1 MRLVSIEERLRPPP
15 AARSR
20 GPELPLDLVATAR
33 ALREE
38 PHPAKDGH
46 RQIGLLHREH
56 LRVVLF
62 AFDPGGWLR
71 EHRAPGLV
79 TIHVLSGRLRV
90 ATASSAHDL
99 TAGQVLVLE
108 RDVPHDVEATEQSDM
123 LLTVHLDGEG
133 SGVP

>member
-1 MRLVSIEERLRPPP
+1 VSIEERLRPPP

-20 GPELPLDLVATAR
+20 GPELPLDLSATAR

-38 PHPAKDGH
+38 AHPSKDGH

-62 AFDPGGWLR
+62 AFDRGGWLR

-79 TIHVLSGRLRV
+79 TIHALTGRLRV
-90 ATASSAHDL
+90 VTPTTTHELAS
-99 TAGQVLVLE
+99 GQLLVLE
-108 RDVPHDVEATEQSDM
+108 RDVPHDVEALDQADM
-123 LLTVHLDGEG
+123 LLTVHLDGQR

>member
-1 MRLVSIEERLRPPP
+1 MSIEERLRPPP

-20 GPELPLDLVATAR
+20 GPELPIDLSATAR

-38 PHPAKDGH
+38 AHPAKDGH

-62 AFDPGGWLR
+62 AFDGGGWLR

-79 TIHVLSGRLRV
+79 TIHALTGRLRV
-90 ATASSAHDL
+90 VTSSTTHELA
-99 TAGQVLVLE
+99 AGQVLVLE
-108 RDVPHDVEATEQSDM
+108 RDVPHDVEALDQADM
-123 LLTVHLDGEG
+123 LLTVHLDGER

>member
-1 MRLVSIEERLRPPP
+1 VSIEERLRPPP

-20 GPELPLDLVATAR
+20 GPELPIDLIATAR

-56 LRVVLF
+56 LRIVLF
-62 AFDPGGWLR
+62 GFDRGGWLR

-79 TIHVLSGRLRV
+79 TIHALTGRLRV
-90 ATASSAHDL
+90 ATPSTTHEVG
-99 TAGQVLVLE
+99 AGQILVLE
-108 RDVPHDVEATEQSDM
+108 RDVLHDVEAVEPSDM
-123 LLTVHLDGEG
+123 LLMVHLDGEG